1 MSYIPQRVLTDSQIF
16 SALLALGVF
25 SIVMWFISNWTQKYV
40 ERKKREIE
48 EELKELEQTGELH

>member
-1 MSYIPQRVLTDSQIF
+1 MPYIPQSVLTDSQIL

-25 SIVMWFISNWTQKYV
+25 SVIMWFISNWTQRYA

-48 EELKELEQTGELH
+48 EELKGLEQTGELH